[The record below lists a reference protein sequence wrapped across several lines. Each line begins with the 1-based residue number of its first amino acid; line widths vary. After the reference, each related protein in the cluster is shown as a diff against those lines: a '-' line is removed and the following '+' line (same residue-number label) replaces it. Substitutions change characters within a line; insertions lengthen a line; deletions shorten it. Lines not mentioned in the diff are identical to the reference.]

1 MGQHLSPTV
10 NVIDAVSANDSIQY
24 QFDMS
29 DDKYLNNHKSVYNK
43 SVDIKSNDDIIIK
56 EILYDLIDIVLH
68 NVVKNKETKCY

>member
-29 DDKYLNNHKSVYNK
+29 DDKYLNNHKSVDTNPQLEMF
-43 SVDIKSNDDIIIK
+43 SSN
-56 EILYDLIDIVLH
+56 
-68 NVVKNKETKCY
+68 